1 MTEELQPE
9 HTTNLDAL
17 PVTKNLIDV
26 HQEGNYLVAMTEL
39 GVRFRQRIPVN
50 KILTKEGDNFRLKDR
65 VAA

>member
-9 HTTNLDAL
+9 HTTDLDAL
-17 PVTKNLIDV
+17 PVTKKLIEV
-26 HQEGNYLVAMTEL
+26 HQEGNYLVGLTEL

-50 KILTKEGDNFRLKDR
+50 KILTKEGEDFRLKDR

>member
-9 HTTNLDAL
+9 HTTDLDAL
-17 PVTKNLIDV
+17 PVTKKLIEV
-26 HQEGNYLVAMTEL
+26 HQEGNYLVGLTEL

-50 KILTKEGDNFRLKDR
+50 KILTKEGDDFRLKDR